1 MKTFGIDISRWQGNF
16 NLKAAMEEGV
26 KFAVIKG
33 GGGDDGLYTDSK
45 FARNYTEAKKLG
57 LPVGVYWFS
66 KALTLTDAE
75 KEAKYFINNCLK
87 GRQFEL
93 PVYIDVEHSE
103 QFSLGKKELTDI
115 IIRWLEIVEAAGYW
129 VGIYSSTYYFSRN
142 IEDARLQN
150 YAHWCA
156 EWSAR
161 CNYKGNDGVLG
172 MWQFGGETNVIRSN
186 KVAGQ
191 VCDQNYMLVDY
202 PAKIKAAGL
211 NGFGKTAV
219 KPVKTVEEIAK
230 EVIRGKWGN
239 GQERKKRLTEAGYD
253 YAAVQKK
260 VNELMK

>member
-16 NLKAAMEEGV
+16 NLKGAMDEGV
-26 KFAVIKG
+26 KFVIAKG
-33 GGGDDGLYTDSK
+33 GGGDDGLYVDSK
-45 FARNYTEAKKLG
+45 FIRNYTEAKKLG
-57 LPVGVYWFS
+57 LPVGAYWFS
-66 KALTLTDAE
+66 KALTIADAE
-75 KEAKYFINNCLK
+75 KEAKYFIENCLK

-103 QFSLGKKELTDI
+103 QFALGKKALTDI
-115 IIRWLEIVEAAGYW
+115 IIRWLEVVEAAGYW
-129 VGIYSSTYYFSRN
+129 VGIYSSTYFFSRH

-156 EWSAR
+156 EWSAK

-172 MWQFGGETNVIRSN
+172 MWQFGGETNVTRSN

-211 NGFGKTAV
+211 NGFGKSAA
-219 KPVKTVEEIAK
+219 KPAKTVEEIAK

-239 GQERKKRLTEAGYD
+239 GQERKKRLTDAGYD